1 MSEIYYNLKRAGP
14 SGSQPEQLW
23 PGFFCAL
30 DLPDLS
36 RAKFSLWTGAQ
47 EVARF
52 KVDHFQ
58 ILALSAGQVMLFKAK
73 RVGEASTFAA
83 VSNISMF
90 TRVGCACVV
99 TTSYQTSWAA
109 EPRRKGGLGFFGFW

>member
-1 MSEIYYNLKRAGP
+1 M
-14 SGSQPEQLW
+14 
-23 PGFFCAL
+23 
-30 DLPDLS
+30 DLPELS

-73 RVGEASTFAA
+73 QSLGSFDLC
-83 VSNISMF
+83 
-90 TRVGCACVV
+90 GC
-99 TTSYQTSWAA
+99 
-109 EPRRKGGLGFFGFW
+109 E

>member
-1 MSEIYYNLKRAGP
+1 MIPARWLHLLSISPA
-14 SGSQPEQLW
+14 SGELI
-23 PGFFCAL
+23 CAL

-73 RVGEASTFAA
+73 QE
-83 VSNISMF
+83 
-90 TRVGCACVV
+90 
-99 TTSYQTSWAA
+99 
-109 EPRRKGGLGFFGFW
+109 LGKLRPLWL